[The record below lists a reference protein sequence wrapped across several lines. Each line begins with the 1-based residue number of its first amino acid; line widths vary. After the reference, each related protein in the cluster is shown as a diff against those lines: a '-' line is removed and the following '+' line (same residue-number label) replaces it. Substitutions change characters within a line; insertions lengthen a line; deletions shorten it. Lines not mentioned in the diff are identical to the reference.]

1 MAAIIL
7 VAGASSFCSMVSSAG
22 LFYTCT
28 DGTFDT
34 DEYDSNLCLSF
45 LSTKCDK
52 IETQEKC
59 DKKEKCQ
66 WDLFAPD
73 PNCVSINDT
82 LTFAP
87 PSEYAYDF
95 IVNAKTPHEE
105 TNDDFGIHI
114 TDVRM
119 DGTRVTSAQLEIF
132 VEPGHAKCNS
142 KVTSDTIKGY
152 ECEPDVYGMIDNEPP
167 SPEMI
172 DLTWSGWKESNV
184 SIGTKLFKITSPTKV
199 SEFEIDY
206 FRPKYVPGFII
217 KENGIEV
224 IKETT
229 SRGTNENEPTPK
241 TIKYTISTSNVATT

>member
-1 MAAIIL
+1 MAAIIIL
-7 VAGASSFCSMVSSAG
+7 GACGFSSMISAG
-22 LFYTCT
+22 GLFHQCT

-34 DEYDSNLCLSF
+34 ELYDSNLCFSMF
-45 LSTKCDK
+45 QTKCHK

-59 DKKEKCQ
+59 DKKKKCQ
-66 WDLFAPD
+66 WDIFAPTA
-73 PNCVSINDT
+73 NCISIDDT
-82 LTFAP
+82 LTDAP
-87 PSEYAYDF
+87 PSEYKYDF

-119 DGTRVTSAQLEIF
+119 DGTRITSEQLQIL

-142 KVTSDTIKGY
+142 KITSDTVKGY
-152 ECEPDVYGMIDNEPP
+152 ECEADAYGMIDNEPT

-172 DLTWSGWKESNV
+172 DLTWSAWTESDV
-184 SIGTKLFKITSPTKV
+184 SIGTKLFTITSPTKV
-199 SEFEIDY
+199 SQFSIDY

-217 KENGIEV
+217 KENDVEV

-229 SRGTNENEPTPK
+229 SPGTDEDEPTPK
-241 TIKYTISTSNVATT
+241 TITYSLTT